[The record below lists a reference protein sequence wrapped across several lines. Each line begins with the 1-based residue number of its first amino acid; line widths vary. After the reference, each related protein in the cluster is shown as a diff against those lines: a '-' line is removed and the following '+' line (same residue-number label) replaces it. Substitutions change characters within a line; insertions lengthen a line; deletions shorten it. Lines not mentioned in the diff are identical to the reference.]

1 MTAAPPRNEGPVT
14 NTTAPVARLLRP
26 IKHMRLLFANAMA
39 IALGLAMPCAV
50 QTAAAQQA
58 EWWKGSMA
66 IDYGVIGAAAGGWF
80 ALTKA
85 APPSGSGIGPSFD
98 PKNPAAILDPSL
110 SDRVGKPHLLEVEGE
125 TVPTHTVAYA
135 IAPVA
140 GWLLLQEGLAAQRT
154 GEPRGLR
161 LHETGVGLAE
171 ALALNLLT
179 TEVLKVSVGRLRP
192 DFQDRVRR
200 FYCQRAD
207 HQGVSC
213 TGTEV
218 PLDDDPVKAQ
228 KLLDDGRKSFPSGH
242 SSTSFA
248 MATYA
253 ALATGGRFVWSA
265 DATAGS
271 RAAGI
276 GAQLAALGL
285 AGWVAWTRVDDGRH
299 NVSDVLTGA
308 AIGTV
313 FANIA
318 YWRRFDTNGAVRRK
332 PAAAASAD
340 PGVVLGPMTL
350 ALSWGF

>member
-1 MTAAPPRNEGPVT
+1 MAADPPRNEGPMT
-14 NTTAPVARLLRP
+14 DTSAPEATILRAV
-26 IKHMRLLFANAMA
+26 KWMRLIIAASIGLTLAM
-39 IALGLAMPCAV
+39 AMPCTA
-50 QTAAAQQA
+50 QTAEAQQA

-85 APPSGSGIGPSFD
+85 APPGGSGIGPSFD
-98 PKNPAAILDPSL
+98 PKNPSAILDSSL
-110 SDRVGKPHLLEVEGE
+110 SDRIGKPHLLEVKGE

-140 GWLLLQEGLAAQRT
+140 GWLLLQEGLAAQRD

-200 FYCQRAD
+200 FYCQKAD

-213 TGTEV
+213 TGSEV
-218 PLDDDPVKAQ
+218 PLDDDPAKAQ

-248 MATYA
+248 LATYA
-253 ALATGGRFVWSA
+253 ALATGGRFVWGA

-318 YWRRFDTNGAVRRK
+318 YWRRFDTEGSVRRK
-332 PAAAASAD
+332 PTAASSAD

>member
-1 MTAAPPRNEGPVT
+1 MTESSTLAARILNPFTRMCLIGGC
-14 NTTAPVARLLRP
+14 
-26 IKHMRLLFANAMA
+26 A
-39 IALGLAMPCAV
+39 IGLAVGLARP
-50 QTAAAQQA
+50 AAAQAAEAPQA

-80 ALTKA
+80 ALTRA

-98 PKNPAAILDPSL
+98 PKNPAAILDSSL
-110 SDRVGKPHLLEVEGE
+110 ADRIGKPHLLEVKGE

-140 GWLLLQEGLAAQRT
+140 GWLLLQEGLASPRD

-200 FYCQRAD
+200 FYCQKAD

-213 TGTEV
+213 TGSEV

-248 MATYA
+248 LATYA

-276 GAQLAALGL
+276 GAQVAALGL

-318 YWRRFDTNGAVRRK
+318 YWRRFDTDGAVRRK
-332 PAAAASAD
+332 PAAAVSAD

>member
-1 MTAAPPRNEGPVT
+1 
-14 NTTAPVARLLRP
+14 
-26 IKHMRLLFANAMA
+26 
-39 IALGLAMPCAV
+39 
-50 QTAAAQQA
+50 
-58 EWWKGSMA
+58 MA

-80 ALTKA
+80 ALTQA

-98 PKNPAAILDPSL
+98 PKNPSAILDPSL
-110 SDRVGKPHLLEVEGE
+110 ADRIGKPHLLEIKGE

-140 GWLLLQEGLAAQRT
+140 GWLLLQEGLASPRG
-154 GEPRGLR
+154 GEPRGLG

-200 FYCQRAD
+200 FYCQKAD

-213 TGTEV
+213 TGSEV

-248 MATYA
+248 LATYA

-276 GAQLAALGL
+276 GAQVAALGL

-318 YWRRFDTNGAVRRK
+318 YWRRFDTDGAVRRK
-332 PAAAASAD
+332 PAAAVSAD